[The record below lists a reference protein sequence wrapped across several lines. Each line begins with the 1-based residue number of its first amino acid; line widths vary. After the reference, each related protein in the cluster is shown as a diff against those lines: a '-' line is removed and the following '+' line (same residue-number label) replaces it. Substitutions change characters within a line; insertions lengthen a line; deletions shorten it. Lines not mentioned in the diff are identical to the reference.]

1 VLVATPTWTGSDV
14 VIAIAKF
21 DPFGEP
27 DTTFGSEGL
36 VVSSVSTY
44 GPEIGMAV
52 QSDGRILVSTSG
64 ASDEGFH
71 MARFMPNGD
80 PDLSYGTN
88 GLSAVPGNFGGSP
101 LRGRKMQLLADG
113 STLQFGRVQG
123 QNPVILK
130 RDPNGNATSGFG
142 TDGYLMTYINDGSGY
157 FIDGFVVP
165 SGDVIAYGF
174 IAPAYYL
181 AIKLTYDPEA
191 NALPV
196 VSANGDL
203 LTTTGAGSFQ
213 WSLDGEEIAG
223 ATESTY
229 EPTQN
234 GTYTVT
240 MSVSPEC
247 SYTSAPYS
255 LLNVGLSEVSDT
267 QLRIMDN
274 PVADILAVQ
283 NDGAAMPYE
292 LLTIAGQRIASGMLR
307 NGRNDIGMSGQAS
320 GVYLLRTTSNGGIST
335 QRIVKH

>member
-1 VLVATPTWTGSDV
+1 
-14 VIAIAKF
+14 
-21 DPFGEP
+21 
-27 DTTFGSEGL
+27 
-36 VVSSVSTY
+36 
-44 GPEIGMAV
+44 
-52 QSDGRILVSTSG
+52 
-64 ASDEGFH
+64 
-71 MARFMPNGD
+71 
-80 PDLSYGTN
+80 
-88 GLSAVPGNFGGSP
+88 
-101 LRGRKMQLLADG
+101 
-113 STLQFGRVQG
+113 
-123 QNPVILK
+123 
-130 RDPNGNATSGFG
+130 
-142 TDGYLMTYINDGSGY
+142 MTYINDGSGY
-157 FIDGFVVP
+157 FIDGFVLP

-255 LLNVGLSEVSDT
+255 LLNVGLSEVSGT

-274 PVADILAVQ
+274 TVADILAVQ

-307 NGRNDIGMSGQAS
+307 SGRNGIGMTGLAS
-320 GVYLLRTTSNGGIST
+320 GVYLLRTTSNGSIST